1 MNGDRILV
9 ATSTFSQE
17 GPEPRR
23 ELEASGIA
31 FDVNPLGRRLTPEE
45 IVAQGA
51 AATGI
56 VAGVEPYTAEVLAAL
71 PRLRVI
77 SRVGVGMDSID
88 RDAAAARGIVIRSTP
103 DAVAQPVAELTLAM
117 IFDLMRHLTTH
128 TTEMRARRWTRT
140 AGGLVAGKTLG
151 IVGLGRIGRRVAE
164 LAGVVG
170 MTVVGSDLSPDRDW
184 AARVGVGLTDVP
196 ALLAAA
202 DVVSLHLAASADAP
216 FVLGEAELEADLW
229 AAARNHLTAAE
240 ALEPSR
246 RVYRLLAELETREAD
261 DAAAARNWLAKA
273 DAAPS
278 DTAWVCRSCGA
289 AHAIWSAVCGNCF
302 AFDTMVWTIP
312 TVAVH
317 LPAADEATAPPR
329 IAAAAAAI

>member
-1 MNGDRILV
+1 MSGDRILV
-9 ATSTFSQE
+9 ATSAFSQE

-216 FVLGEAELEADLW
+216 FVLGEAEFAQMKPGARLVNVARGALVDEAALV
-229 AAARNHLTAAE
+229 AALDSGHVAGAALDVYREEPYSGPLCDASNVVLTPHVATLTAE
-240 ALEPSR
+240 SR
-246 RVYRLLAELETREAD
+246 VMMELQAV
-261 DAAAARNWLAKA
+261 RNVIESLRA
-273 DAAPS
+273 
-278 DTAWVCRSCGA
+278 
-289 AHAIWSAVCGNCF
+289 
-302 AFDTMVWTIP
+302 
-312 TVAVH
+312 
-317 LPAADEATAPPR
+317 
-329 IAAAAAAI
+329 